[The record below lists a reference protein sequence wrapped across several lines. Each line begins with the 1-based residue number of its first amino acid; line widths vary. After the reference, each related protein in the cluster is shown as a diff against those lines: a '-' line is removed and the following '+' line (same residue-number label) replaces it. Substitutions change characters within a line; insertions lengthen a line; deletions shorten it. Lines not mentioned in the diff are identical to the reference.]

1 MTDLIFEWMFIGMIM
16 IAMIY
21 LVVFAIYVAILL
33 IRIAQEEFKK

>member
-33 IRIAQEEFKK
+33 IRMTKEELKK